1 MCEKKSG
8 KKNDKPPPP
17 PKKDEKTKR
26 PLFQSKTAEKTNA
39 LRKTAYVTS
48 ATLTQAA
55 DELEITAMGDT
66 ARKYVAGLQTGKL
79 DLEFLNDFAASQV
92 SATLQA
98 AINTTVT
105 AKLVPGPGTT
115 ISATN
120 PLYTVS
126 ILVNNLTPISGA
138 AGEMSKSSLSFT
150 CNSTIVQ
157 TTSGTW

>member
-1 MCEKKSG
+1 MAVFLNSTQVKIGTVDIS
-8 KKNDKPPPP
+8 
-17 PKKDEKTKR
+17 
-26 PLFQSKTAEKTNA
+26 
-39 LRKTAYVTS
+39 AYVTS

-55 DELEITAMGDT
+55 DELEITAMGDSS
-66 ARKYVAGLQTGKL
+66 RKYVAGLQTGKL

-92 SATLQA
+92 CATLQA
-98 AINTTVT
+98 AIYTTVT

-126 ILVNNLTPISGA
+126 ILINNLTPISGA
-138 AGEMSKSSLSFT
+138 AGEMSSSSLSFT

-157 TTSGTW
+157 TTTGTW

>member
-1 MCEKKSG
+1 MAVF
-8 KKNDKPPPP
+8 
-17 PKKDEKTKR
+17 
-26 PLFQSKTAEKTNA
+26 LNA
-39 LRKTAYVTS
+39 TSVKINAIDITSYVTS

-55 DELEITAMGDT
+55 DELEITAMGDS

-79 DLEFLNDFAASQV
+79 DLEFLNDFTASQV
-92 SATLQA
+92 SATLQSN
-98 AINTTVT
+98 IYTTVT

-126 ILVNNLTPISGA
+126 ILINNLTPISGGV
-138 AGEMSKSSLSFT
+138 GEMSKSSLSFT

-157 TTSGTW
+157 TTTGTW

>member
-1 MCEKKSG
+1 MAVFL
-8 KKNDKPPPP
+8 NA
-17 PKKDEKTKR
+17 
-26 PLFQSKTAEKTNA
+26 TAVKINA
-39 LRKTAYVTS
+39 VDISQYVTS

-92 SATLQA
+92 CATLQS
-98 AINTTVT
+98 AIYTTVT
-105 AKLVPGPGTT
+105 AKLVPVGGASVT

-157 TTSGTW
+157 TTTGTW

>member
-1 MCEKKSG
+1 MAVF
-8 KKNDKPPPP
+8 
-17 PKKDEKTKR
+17 
-26 PLFQSKTAEKTNA
+26 LNA
-39 LRKTAYVTS
+39 ASVKINTVDITDHVTS
-48 ATLTQAA
+48 ATLTQSA
-55 DELEITAMGDT
+55 DELEITSLGDSS
-66 ARKYVAGLQTGKL
+66 RKYVAGLQTGKL

-92 SATLQA
+92 CATLQT
-98 AINTTVT
+98 AIYTTVT

-126 ILVNNLTPISGA
+126 ILINNLTPIAGA
-138 AGEMSKSSLSFT
+138 AGDMSSSSLSFT

>member
-1 MCEKKSG
+1 MAVF
-8 KKNDKPPPP
+8 
-17 PKKDEKTKR
+17 
-26 PLFQSKTAEKTNA
+26 LNA
-39 LRKTAYVTS
+39 ASVKINAIDITDHVTS
-48 ATLTQAA
+48 ATLTQSA
-55 DELEITAMGDT
+55 DELEITSLGDSS
-66 ARKYVAGLQTGKL
+66 RKYVAGLQTGTL

-92 SATLQA
+92 CATLQS
-98 AINTTVT
+98 AIYTTVT

-126 ILVNNLTPISGA
+126 ILINNLTPIAGA
-138 AGEMSKSSLSFT
+138 AGEMSSSSLSFT

>member
-1 MCEKKSG
+1 MAVF
-8 KKNDKPPPP
+8 
-17 PKKDEKTKR
+17 
-26 PLFQSKTAEKTNA
+26 LNA
-39 LRKTAYVTS
+39 TSVKINAIDISAYVTS
-48 ATLTQAA
+48 ATLTQAS
-55 DELEITAMGDT
+55 DELEITAMGDS

-92 SATLQA
+92 SATLQS
-98 AINTTVT
+98 AIYTTVT

-138 AGEMSKSSLSFT
+138 AGEMSSSSLSFT

>member
-1 MCEKKSG
+1 MAVFL
-8 KKNDKPPPP
+8 NA
-17 PKKDEKTKR
+17 
-26 PLFQSKTAEKTNA
+26 TAVKINA
-39 LRKTAYVTS
+39 IDITSYVTS

-55 DELEITAMGDT
+55 DELEITSMGDSS
-66 ARKYVAGLQTGKL
+66 RKYVAALQTGKL

-92 SATLQA
+92 CATLQS
-98 AINTTVT
+98 AIYTTVT
-105 AKLVPGPGTT
+105 AKLCPSGTT

-126 ILVNNLTPISGA
+126 ILINNLTPIAGA

>member
-1 MCEKKSG
+1 MAVF
-8 KKNDKPPPP
+8 
-17 PKKDEKTKR
+17 
-26 PLFQSKTAEKTNA
+26 LNA
-39 LRKTAYVTS
+39 ASVKIGAVDITDHVTS

-55 DELEITAMGDT
+55 DELEITSLGDSS
-66 ARKYVAGLQTGKL
+66 RKYVAGLQTGKL
-79 DLEFLNDFAASQV
+79 DLEFLNDFAAANV
-92 SATLQA
+92 CATLQT
-98 AINTTVT
+98 AIYTTVV

-126 ILVNNLTPISGA
+126 ILINNLTPIAGA
-138 AGEMSKSSLSFT
+138 AGDMSSSSLSFT

>member
-1 MCEKKSG
+1 MAVF
-8 KKNDKPPPP
+8 
-17 PKKDEKTKR
+17 
-26 PLFQSKTAEKTNA
+26 LNA
-39 LRKTAYVTS
+39 TSVKINAIDITSYVTS

-55 DELEITAMGDT
+55 DELEITAMGDS

-79 DLEFLNDFAASQV
+79 DLEFLNDFTASQV
-92 SATLQA
+92 SATLQT
-98 AINTTVT
+98 NLYTTVT

-126 ILVNNLTPISGA
+126 ILINNLTPISGGV
-138 AGEMSKSSLSFT
+138 GEMSKSSLSFT

>member
-1 MCEKKSG
+1 MAVF
-8 KKNDKPPPP
+8 
-17 PKKDEKTKR
+17 
-26 PLFQSKTAEKTNA
+26 LNA
-39 LRKTAYVTS
+39 TSVKINAVDISAYVTS
-48 ATLTQAA
+48 ATLTQSS
-55 DELEITAMGDT
+55 DELEITAMGDS
-66 ARKYVAGLQTGKL
+66 ARKYVSGLQTGKL

-92 SATLQA
+92 CATLQS
-98 AINTTVT
+98 AIYTTVT

-126 ILVNNLTPISGA
+126 VLINNLTPISGA
-138 AGEMSKSSLSFT
+138 AGEMSASSLSLT